1 MLDEDEQEERLE
13 YKGVR
18 DSVLKEELS
27 VCNLEAGDFVK
38 VVLPKRK
45 GITWPLAR
53 VVSIDEDAGTSA
65 VQLLDPVTL
74 AAACKAHNW
83 EVEPYGKGLPCLHDP
98 QVITELEYEIQAG
111 LQLVIGEQVAG
122 GAAVDTAT
130 SVRLGRVETMRLKKL
145 CHDEKNVRL
154 TDDQLQQAKLH
165 AVQFGR
171 GAEVRAPSGI
181 ARCRV
186 DLVQLQMLED
196 FFADPRY
203 MEVVAA
209 SAANVSSG
217 VTMQQKMVTSQLFNK
232 FKLYRDARLKDAKA
246 AAASGSSGGSRPIR
260 RNAGSSGSS
269 SSA

>member
-1 MLDEDEQEERLE
+1 MQNDSDNESMLDEDEQEERLE

-53 VVSIDEDAGTSA
+53 VVSIDE
-65 VQLLDPVTL
+65 
-74 AAACKAHNW
+74 
-83 EVEPYGKGLPCLHDP
+83 VEPDGKGLPCLHDP

-269 SSA
+269 NSA